1 MILPQRIDDSLRG
14 MGLLESVKTMVETSD
29 VTLYECRNCGRTL
42 EADADECPI
51 CGNREIAYYEW

>member
-1 MILPQRIDDSLRG
+1 

-42 EADADECPI
+42 EADVDKCPI